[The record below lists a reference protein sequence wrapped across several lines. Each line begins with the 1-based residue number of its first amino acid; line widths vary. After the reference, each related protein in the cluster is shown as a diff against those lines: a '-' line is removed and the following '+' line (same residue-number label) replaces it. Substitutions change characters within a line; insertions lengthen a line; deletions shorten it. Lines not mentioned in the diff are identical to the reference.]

1 MKYAIVLPD
10 GAADEPVD
18 ALDGRT
24 PLVAA
29 ATPHIDSIATTGRQG
44 RVVTVPKGFALGT
57 DVATLSLF
65 GYDPRVDHCGRA
77 PLEAAAQGLVVEP
90 TDVVFRCNFVTVVD
104 GVMRDFTAG
113 HIRQVEADRLIADL
127 NDRLAHLGCRFHS
140 GVSYRH
146 LMIASGVNDLR
157 PETTPPHDIPDQPVA
172 DHLPRGPGADWVND
186 VMRQARDVLGDHE
199 VNLVRRD
206 LDENTA
212 ADIWLWGQG
221 KPKALTPFIDRF
233 GLCGAA
239 IAAVDVIKGIAV
251 SVGFTVLDVPGATGF
266 LDTNYAGKGKAAVEA
281 LDDFDIVVV
290 HIEAPDEAGHL
301 GDVDAKVAAIQ
312 RIDEHIVGPLLD
324 RLRSFDQW
332 KIMIAPDHP
341 TPVARRTHT
350 DTPPPFCI
358 AGHAVHTV
366 LSKPFSEATAA
377 LSDLQVDPGYELM
390 EFFLRP

>member
-29 ATPHIDSIATTGRQG
+29 ATPHIDSIATGGRQG
-44 RVVTVPKGFALGT
+44 CVVTVPKGFPPGT
-57 DVATLSLF
+57 DVATLTLF

-77 PLEAAAQGLVVEP
+77 PLEAAAMGLVVDP
-90 TDVVFRCNFVTVVD
+90 GDVVFRCNFVTIVD

-113 HIRQVEADRLIADL
+113 HIRQVEADRLITDL

-140 GVSYRH
+140 GLSYRN
-146 LMIASGVNDLR
+146 LMVASGMNDVRL
-157 PETTPPHDIPDQPVA
+157 ETTPPHDIPDQPVA
-172 DHLPRGPGADWVND
+172 DNLPRGPGADWVNEI
-186 VMRQARDVLGDHE
+186 MRQAKDVLGDHD

-212 ADIWLWGQG
+212 GDIWLWGQG
-221 KPKALTPFIDRF
+221 RPKALTPFVDRF
-233 GLCGAA
+233 GLRGAA
-239 IAAVDVIKGIAV
+239 VAAVDVIKGIAV

-290 HIEAPDEAGHL
+290 HIESPDEAGHL
-301 GDVDAKVAAIQ
+301 GDVDAKVTAIQ

-350 DTPPPFCI
+350 ATPPPFCI

-366 LSKPFSEATAA
+366 LNKPFSEATAA
-377 LSDLQVDPGYELM
+377 LSDLQVDPGHELM

>member
-29 ATPHIDSIATTGRQG
+29 ATPHIDAIATSGRQG
-44 RVVTVPKGFALGT
+44 RVVTVPKGFSPGT

-77 PLEAAAQGLVVEP
+77 PLEAAAQGIVVEP
-90 TDVVFRCNFVTVVD
+90 TDVVFRCNFVTIVD

-113 HIRQVEADRLIADL
+113 HILQVEADRLIADL

-146 LMIASGVNDLR
+146 LMVATGVTDLR
-157 PETTPPHDIPDQPVA
+157 PTTTPPHDIPDQPAA
-172 DHLPRGPGADWVND
+172 DHLPHGPGADWVND
-186 VMRQARDVLGDHE
+186 VMRQAKDVLSDHE

-206 LDENTA
+206 LDENIA
-212 ADIWLWGQG
+212 SDIWLWGQG
-221 KPKALTPFIDRF
+221 KPKALTPFADRF
-233 GLCGAA
+233 GLNGAT
-239 IAAVDVIKGIAV
+239 IAAVDVIKGIAA
-251 SVGFTVLDVPGATGF
+251 SVGFSVLDVRGATGF
-266 LDTNYAGKGKAAVEA
+266 LDTNYVGKGDEAVKA

-290 HIEAPDEAGHL
+290 HIESPDEAGHL
-301 GDVDAKVAAIQ
+301 GDVDAKVTAIQ

-332 KIMIAPDHP
+332 KIMIAPDHA
-341 TPVARRTHT
+341 TPVGRRTHT

-366 LSKPFSEATAA
+366 LNKPFSEASAA
-377 LSDLQVDPGYELM
+377 MSDLQVDPGYELM